1 MAMLG
6 GGPGDEAMDDVTLDR
21 NWRLAVRVATVSAGL
36 GAALAGALHV
46 FVGLGAG
53 LLVATTSAGALLIG
67 SLLPPALPVRSQ
79 PVTDEAATGRRFR

>member
-6 GGPGDEAMDDVTLDR
+6 GGPGEEAMDDVTLDR

-53 LLVATTSAGALLIG
+53 FLVATTSAGALVIG
-67 SLLPPALPVRSQ
+67 TLLPPALPLRAQ
-79 PVTDEAATGRRFR
+79 PVADEPSAPRRFR